1 MIEIIDYK
9 PFKPK
14 EGQVSFLKGFVR
26 VRFVTPWGKM
36 TCNDLQ
42 IFSKNGRHWVN
53 FPSKKVEEVD
63 GVKHYSYCRFDT
75 KEEADR
81 FSENVI
87 NAVRTWKPPLA
98 DPMHSQS
105 ISSQPSANK
114 GPSSPIEITSMDPV
128 LGFKQGLME
137 DVPF

>member
-14 EGQVSFLKGFVR
+14 EGQVSYLKGFVR
-26 VRFVTPWGKM
+26 VRFATPWGKM

-42 IFSKNGRHWVN
+42 IFSKNGKHWVN

-63 GVKHYSYCRFDT
+63 GVKHYSYTRFDT
-75 KEEADR
+75 KEEADK
-81 FSENVI
+81 FSETVI
-87 NAVRTWKPPLA
+87 NAVRTWKPPLV
-98 DPMHSQS
+98 DPIAASH
-105 ISSQPSANK
+105 PSEVK
-114 GPSSPIEITSMDPV
+114 TSLVTSMDPC
-128 LGFKQGLME
+128 LTSKFD